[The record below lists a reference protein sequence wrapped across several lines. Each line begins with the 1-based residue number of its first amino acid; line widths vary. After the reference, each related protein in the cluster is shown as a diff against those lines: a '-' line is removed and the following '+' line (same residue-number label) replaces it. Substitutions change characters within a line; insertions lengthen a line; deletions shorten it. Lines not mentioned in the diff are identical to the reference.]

1 MNIIEELY
9 HGNIHPNEKC
19 FSHSSHYAKFLAIVS
34 ENEARLT
41 EFLQALPNAEQEQHL
56 LSQMMNAQSE
66 INLFDAREKFMEGF
80 RLGAKFMLDT
90 FVIEEASA
98 IRDIT

>member
-9 HGNIHPNEKC
+9 HGNIHTNEKC
-19 FSHSSHYAKFLAIVS
+19 FSRSSHYAKFVAIVS
-34 ENEARLT
+34 ENEEKIT

-66 INLFDAREKFMEGF
+66 INLFEGREKFIEGF
-80 RLGAKFMLDT
+80 RLGARFMLDT
-90 FVIEEASA
+90 FMVEQESA
-98 IRDIT
+98 IRDIK

>member
-9 HGNIHPNEKC
+9 HGNIHTNETC
-19 FSHSSHYAKFLAIVS
+19 FSRSSHYAKFVAIVS
-34 ENEARLT
+34 ENEEKIT

-66 INLFDAREKFMEGF
+66 INLFEGREKFIEGF
-80 RLGAKFMLDT
+80 RLGAMFMLDT
-90 FVIEEASA
+90 FVVEQESA
-98 IRDIT
+98 IRDIK